1 MSDLHLSLHL
11 APLAPSPAAGRPAKV
26 TLVGAGPGDPELLTL
41 RAVRALREAEVV
53 LIDQLVSDEV
63 LDLLPPSAERIDV
76 GKRAGH
82 HTLPQD
88 QIIALMLRLA
98 RAGRP
103 VLRLKGG
110 DPYIFGRGGEEA
122 QALAAAGIP
131 FEVVPGI
138 SAAQGAAA
146 LAGMPLTHRDHAQTL
161 VFATGHLR
169 GDGPERT
176 LDLDWELLARPRQ
189 TVVVYMGV
197 GALPLLCER
206 LIEHGRG
213 ADTPAAL
220 VENIARAGMR
230 TVTGTLRTLPDL
242 ARAQGVRPPALIIV
256 GEVVSL
262 HDELSRTVG
271 CAAALQP
278 ADAVPQGLLATA
290 R

>member
-1 MSDLHLSLHL
+1 MIDLHPSLRFAA
-11 APLAPSPAAGRPAKV
+11 APPAAGRPAKV
-26 TLVGAGPGDPELLTL
+26 TLVGAGPGDPELLTM
-41 RAVRALREAEVV
+41 RAVRALREAQVA
-53 LIDQLVSDEV
+53 LIDHLVSDEV

-76 GKRAGH
+76 GKRAGY
-82 HTLPQD
+82 HTVPQD
-88 QIIALMLRLA
+88 QIIALMMRLA
-98 RAGRP
+98 LEGRP

-146 LAGMPLTHRDHAQTL
+146 LAGIPLTHRDHAQTL

-169 GDGPERT
+169 EDARGGGART

-197 GALPLLCER
+197 GALPLLCEQ
-206 LIEHGRG
+206 LIAHGRG
-213 ADTPAAL
+213 ADTPAAII
-220 VENIARAGMR
+220 EDIARAGMR
-230 TVTGTLRTLPDL
+230 TISGTLQTLPAL
-242 ARAQGVRPPALIIV
+242 ARDAGVQPPALIVV
-256 GEVVSL
+256 GEVVAL
-262 HDELSRTVG
+262 HAELGTPLR
-271 CAAALQP
+271 
-278 ADAVPQGLLATA
+278 A

>member
-1 MSDLHLSLHL
+1 MSDLHESLHL
-11 APLAPSPAAGRPAKV
+11 AAPALAARPAKV

-41 RAVRALREAEVV
+41 RAMRALREAQVA
-53 LIDQLVSDEV
+53 LIDQLVSDEI
-63 LDLLPPSAERIDV
+63 LDLLPPTAERIDV

-98 RAGRP
+98 RSGRP

-122 QALAAAGIP
+122 QALAAAGVP

-169 GDGPERT
+169 GDGEQRT

-197 GALPLLCER
+197 GALPLLCAR

-213 ADTPAAL
+213 ADTPAAV

-242 ARAQGVRPPALIIV
+242 ARAQGVQPPALIIV

-262 HDELSRTVG
+262 HEQLNLP
-271 CAAALQP
+271 ALVSERFP
-278 ADAVPQGLLATA
+278 LTA
-290 R
+290 